1 MFKKTIALIAL
12 LVISFAPHAKA
23 AEAEKPANVDLASL
37 EKRLNGITTLR
48 ARFQQIDAS
57 GQKTTGRFYLSRP
70 GKLRFE
76 YDPPVNDFIVA
87 DGVFIYFYDSKM
99 NEQSQTLIS
108 QSLADFILRKNLN
121 LSGDIK
127 VTKTTERNGLLFVS
141 LAQANDPKAGNIT
154 LGLQLDPFLIRGWRI
169 KDAANNITEILLTD
183 IETGGRFDNSLFTF
197 TKPKNAKAMNR

>member
-1 MFKKTIALIAL
+1 MMPKTLAL
-12 LVISFAPHAKA
+12 LALFFLCFALPASA
-23 AEAEKPANVDLASL
+23 AEKEKPVNVDLASL
-37 EKRLNGITTLR
+37 EKRLNSITTLR

-76 YDPPVNDFIVA
+76 YDPPVDDFIVA

-127 VTKTTERNGLLFVS
+127 VTQTTERNGLLFVS
-141 LAQANDPKAGNIT
+141 LAQANDLKAGTIT

-169 KDAANNITEILLTD
+169 KDAANNVTEILLTD
-183 IETGGRFDNSLFTF
+183 IETGGNFSNSLFTF
-197 TKPKNAKAMNR
+197 TKPKNARAVNR